1 MKQMTKKKM
10 KRKKDKKIKKKEK
23 EKKDKKITNHKILRP
38 KGRVLDVQDKN
49 SVGLL
54 RLRERH
60 I

>member
-1 MKQMTKKKM
+1 MKQMKKKM
-10 KRKKDKKIKKKEK
+10 KRKKDQKIKKR
-23 EKKDKKITNHKILRP
+23 KKDKKITKHKILRP

-49 SVGLL
+49 SVDLL